1 MEKAVQKKKT
11 RFMRFLDKV
20 EIIGNKLPQ
29 PVSLFGILA
38 IVVVLISG
46 IGGLLNWS
54 ATGELY
60 DSATGQMTM
69 QTVNVVS
76 LMNSTGVRYMLT
88 TAVNNFVTYA
98 PLGVVLTLF
107 FGIGVADGSGFLAV
121 IIRKLVQATPKW
133 MICPLS
139 CSSASAPTSCPARP
153 S

>member
-60 DSATGQMTM
+60 D
-69 QTVNVVS
+69 
-76 LMNSTGVRYMLT
+76 
-88 TAVNNFVTYA
+88 
-98 PLGVVLTLF
+98 
-107 FGIGVADGSGFLAV
+107 
-121 IIRKLVQATPKW
+121 
-133 MICPLS
+133 
-139 CSSASAPTSCPARP
+139 
-153 S
+153 

>member
-60 DSATGQMTM
+60 DSATGQMKM
-69 QTVNVVS
+69 C
-76 LMNSTGVRYMLT
+76 
-88 TAVNNFVTYA
+88 
-98 PLGVVLTLF
+98 
-107 FGIGVADGSGFLAV
+107 
-121 IIRKLVQATPKW
+121 IRDS
-133 MICPLS
+133 I
-139 CSSASAPTSCPARP
+139 
-153 S
+153 